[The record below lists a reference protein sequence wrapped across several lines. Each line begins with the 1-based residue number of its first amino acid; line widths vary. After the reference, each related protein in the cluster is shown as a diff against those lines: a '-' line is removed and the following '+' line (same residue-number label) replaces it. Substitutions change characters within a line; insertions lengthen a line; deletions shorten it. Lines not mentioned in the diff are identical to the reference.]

1 VAINVGSN
9 GGRRPGRNI
18 GALAEINVTPFV
30 DVVLVLLI
38 IFMITAHVVEYGIVV
53 NVPKTQETH
62 SETKDLPIVEITK
75 TGNIFYGKKP
85 ANIHELVD
93 KIHKQYKTPPAVYLR
108 ADAETQFDIVVKV
121 LSILDDAK
129 LPVSI
134 VTQPL
139 DSHARR

>member
-1 VAINVGSN
+1 M
-9 GGRRPGRNI
+9 
-18 GALAEINVTPFV
+18 
-30 DVVLVLLI
+30 LLI

-53 NVPKTQETH
+53 NVPKTKETH

-75 TGNIFYGKKP
+75 TGNIYYGKKP
-85 ANIHELVD
+85 ANMHQLVD
-93 KIHKQYKTPPAVYLR
+93 LIHKQYKTPPAVYLR